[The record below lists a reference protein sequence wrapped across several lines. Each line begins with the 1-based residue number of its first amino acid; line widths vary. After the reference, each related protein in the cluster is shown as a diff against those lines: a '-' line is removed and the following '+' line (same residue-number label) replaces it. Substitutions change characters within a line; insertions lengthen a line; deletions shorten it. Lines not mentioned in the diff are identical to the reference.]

1 MKWLK
6 SFAKLVVKNAVGQ
19 IVSALLAVAAV
30 CITGFYTDVLN
41 IAAIFPITFPIF
53 SLVLFIV
60 AILIGFSLGWSVRE
74 HTEKFSKEKERY
86 ETSLRETALNMN
98 AACKAHI
105 KHVYEAK
112 QLIIPISRKQ
122 YVHLLDRASGRFYI
136 SCEKTEIEKC
146 LSINELSANKCVVTM
161 SNLGNDL
168 MRIAGDT
175 ILDVEID
182 DRLFE
187 HFNVV

>member
-168 MRIAGDT
+168 MRIAGDAILAVETSDT
-175 ILDVEID
+175 I
-182 DRLFE
+182 FE
-187 HFNVV
+187 HLDTV

>member
-6 SFAKLVVKNAVGQ
+6 CFAKLVVKNAVGQ

-122 YVHLLDRASGRFYI
+122 YVHFLDRASGRFYI

-161 SNLGNDL
+161 SDLGNDL

-175 ILDVEID
+175 IFGVEID
-182 DRLFE
+182 DRLFKQ
-187 HFNVV
+187 FNVV

>member
-41 IAAIFPITFPIF
+41 ISAIFPVTFPIF

-122 YVHLLDRASGRFYI
+122 YVHFLDRASGRFYI

-161 SNLGNDL
+161 SDLGNDL
-168 MRIAGDT
+168 MRIADDT
-175 ILDVEID
+175 ILGVEAD

-187 HFNVV
+187 QLNIV

>member
-30 CITGFYTDVLN
+30 CVTGFYTDVLN
-41 IAAIFPITFPIF
+41 IAAIFPVTFPVF
-53 SLVLFIV
+53 SFVLFIV
-60 AILIGFSLGWSVRE
+60 AILIGYSLGWSVRAR
-74 HTEKFSKEKERY
+74 TEKFSKEKERY
-86 ETSLRETALNMN
+86 ETSLREMALNMN

-105 KHVYEAK
+105 KHIYEEK
-112 QLIIPISRKQ
+112 RLTVPISRGK

-146 LSINELSANKCVVTM
+146 LSINELSANKCVITM
-161 SNLGNDL
+161 STLGNDL

-175 ILDVEID
+175 ILAVETNDTI
-182 DRLFE
+182 FE
-187 HFNVV
+187 HLNTV